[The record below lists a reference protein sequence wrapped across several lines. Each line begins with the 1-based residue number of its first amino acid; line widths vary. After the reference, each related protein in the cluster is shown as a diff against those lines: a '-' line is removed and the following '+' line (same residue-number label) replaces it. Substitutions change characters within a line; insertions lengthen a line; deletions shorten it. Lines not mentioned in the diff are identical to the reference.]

1 MKYRYLFILVIICFQ
16 VNTAQSQGLAG
27 KPFSVFYTYNYSFK
41 SENLRYNDAI
51 ERGANYS
58 TYVVGQHGLQINYA
72 FNRIWEVGASTSF
85 FRDGYG
91 VHREFG
97 RLYSKNIK
105 ANGFGAHL
113 RRYNLKKGS
122 IAPVGK
128 YVEVATQL
136 LDVNPSFDE
145 NPDNLN
151 LFGYPLPYQIP
162 SLKMWA
168 ITIGGG
174 KSVILF
180 KDVILSFGYEVG
192 LVLPLNDDGSSL
204 PLSSLVFTEYYNT
217 PIERMNLFY
226 KARVK
231 MCLGLAAF

>member
-16 VNTAQSQGLAG
+16 FNTAQSQGLAG

-58 TYVVGQHGLQINYA
+58 TYIVGQHGLQINYA

-91 VHREFG
+91 VHRAAG

-136 LDVNPSFDE
+136 LDVNPSLD
-145 NPDNLN
+145 D
-151 LFGYPLPYQIP
+151 YPLP

-204 PLSSLVFTEYYNT
+204 PLSSLVFTGYYNT